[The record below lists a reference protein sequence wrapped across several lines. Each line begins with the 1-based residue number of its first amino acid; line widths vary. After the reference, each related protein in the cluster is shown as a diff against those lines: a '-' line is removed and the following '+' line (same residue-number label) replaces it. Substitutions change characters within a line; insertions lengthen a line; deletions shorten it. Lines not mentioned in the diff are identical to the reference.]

1 MLRLN
6 DFFHLE
12 QIDPLVAQLVGDGPG
27 LIVVAGLDPRPAM
40 GQALGS
46 EFMPSGRSTMF
57 RILMREFLEAHPS
70 ARSTVVAR
78 DKDAVRIP
86 RGMRSRVGFSLVQ
99 PPYTYA
105 QQIASALY
113 GSPDL
118 LVIDHLSGET
128 VPLALEAAQKGI
140 RVLSQLDTFFKGAD
154 VARHLFDLGATDDT
168 LAGLTWVVAVQRLA
182 LLCTVCK
189 QPVVPNAAQLTMLH
203 RHYSG
208 LDSLIPSES
217 DGASPTMFFQAGS
230 CAQCNST
237 GRRGDVMVFDVFQ
250 AGDGGSIQRSS
261 LLPMDEYVLRLA
273 VLGHLALEDALGFD
287 ADQQRRTY
295 NLLLASEQALAQSN
309 ATLERKLV
317 ELEAAN
323 RVLQQRTEAL
333 VSLQDIGQTLI
344 ASTGP
349 ADLAHRICQRAR
361 ELCGADRAILYNFR
375 EEGRAEILA
384 ASGWESVPMG
394 QSLDM
399 DLLLYAATSTGPV
412 PFNDPPPGV
421 APPGPNTPPLRAG
434 LSVPLFVQDERV
446 GVIIFHSTGKTR
458 FMPGEVA
465 LLETYANQAAVAMQ
479 RTRLIEQLRLKI
491 AQLEAAQAEL
501 AQKERM
507 EHELEL
513 ARQVQR
519 SVLPHTFPQ
528 VPGFEFMARYEPARQ
543 VGGDFYDVIALD
555 SDYFGIAIA
564 DVSGKGMP
572 AALYMALARSLLLAE
587 ARRDLSPRAVLANV
601 NDLLLEVGD
610 PQLFVTMFYG
620 IVETSARRLTYARAG
635 HDRPLLLRG
644 QRLRELGGT
653 GVLLGLLD
661 TPLLQLS
668 EEQMALSPGDRLVLY
683 TDGLKDVID
692 PAGRLFDYDRLKTLL
707 RQYGGLPPAEL
718 CSSVFEDLAVFRG
731 AADQFD
737 DMAMLVVS
745 VED

>member
-1 MLRLN
+1 MLRLK

-12 QIDPLVAQLVGDGPG
+12 QIDALVAQLVGDGPG
-27 LIVVAGLDPRPAM
+27 LIVIAGLDPRPVM
-40 GQALGS
+40 GEPAGS

-70 ARSTVVAR
+70 ARSLVVGR
-78 DKDAVRIP
+78 DKETVRIP
-86 RGMRSRVGFSLVQ
+86 RGMRSRVEFALVQ
-99 PPYTYA
+99 PPYTYT
-105 QQIASALY
+105 QQIAYAAS
-113 GSPDL
+113 SRPDL
-118 LVIDHLSGET
+118 LVIDHLSGEN
-128 VPLALEAAQKGI
+128 VPLALEAVQKGV

-154 VARHLFDLGATDDT
+154 VARHLFDLGATEET
-168 LAGLTWVVAVQRLA
+168 LPGLAWVLAVQRLA
-182 LLCTVCK
+182 LLCSTCK
-189 QPVVPNAAQLTMLH
+189 QPVIPSAVQWAMLH
-203 RHYSG
+203 RHYAG
-208 LDSLIPSES
+208 LDLIPAEPDSES
-217 DGASPTMFFQAGS
+217 PATFFQAGG
-230 CAQCNST
+230 CAQCNFT
-237 GRRGDVMVFDVFQ
+237 GRRGDVMVFDVFRAN
-250 AGDGGSIQRSS
+250 AGSFQHPS
-261 LLPMDEYVLRLA
+261 LLPMDEYILRLA
-273 VLGHLALEDALGFD
+273 TLGHLALEDALEFD
-287 ADQQRRTY
+287 AEQQRRTY
-295 NLLLASEQALAQSN
+295 NLLLASEQILAQTN

-344 ASTGP
+344 TSTDL

-361 ELCGADRAILYNFR
+361 ELCEADRAILYDFR

-384 ASGWESVPMG
+384 ASGWESALVRQALPVD
-394 QSLDM
+394 S
-399 DLLLYAATSTGPV
+399 LLYAATSTRSV
-412 PFNDPPPGV
+412 PFNDLPPGV
-421 APPGPNTPPLRAG
+421 PPPAPDAPPLRAG
-434 LSVPLFVQDERV
+434 LSLPLFVQDERV
-446 GVIIFHSTGKTR
+446 GVIIFHSTAKTR

-465 LLETYANQAAVAMQ
+465 LLETFANQAALAIQ

-491 AQLEAAQAEL
+491 TQLEAAQAEL

-519 SVLPHTFPQ
+519 SVLPRTFPQ
-528 VPGFEFMARYEPARQ
+528 VPGFRFVARYEPARQ

-620 IVETSARRLTYARAG
+620 IMETSARRLTYARAG
-635 HDRPLLLRG
+635 HDHPLLLRG
-644 QRLRELGGT
+644 RRLRELGGK

-661 TPLLQLS
+661 TPELHLS
-668 EEQMALSPGDRLVLY
+668 EEQIALSPGDRLILY

-692 PAGRLFDYDRLKTLL
+692 PEGKLFDFDRLKMLF
-707 RQYGGLPPAEL
+707 RRYGGLPPAEL
-718 CSSVFEDLAVFRG
+718 CASVFEDLAVFRG
-731 AADQFD
+731 TADQFD
-737 DMAMLVVS
+737 DMALLVVS
-745 VED
+745 VES

>member
-1 MLRLN
+1 MLRLK

-12 QIDPLVAQLVGDGPG
+12 QIDALVEQLVGDGPG
-27 LIVVAGLDPRPAM
+27 LIVVAGLDPRPVM
-40 GQALGS
+40 GQAAGS

-57 RILMREFLEAHPS
+57 RILMREFLEANAS
-70 ARSTVVAR
+70 ARSIVVGR
-78 DKDAVRIP
+78 DKETVRIP
-86 RGMRSRVGFSLVQ
+86 RRMRARVGFALVQ

-105 QQIASALY
+105 QQIAQVVS
-113 GSPDL
+113 SRPDL
-118 LVIDHLSGET
+118 LVIDHLSGEN
-128 VPLALEAAQKGI
+128 VPLALEAAQRGV

-154 VARHLFDLGATDDT
+154 VARHLSDLGATEET
-168 LAGLTWVVAVQRLA
+168 LPGLTWVLAVQRVA
-182 LLCTVCK
+182 LLCSTCK
-189 QPVVPNAAQLTMLH
+189 QPVSPSAVQLAMLH
-203 RHYSG
+203 RHYAG
-208 LDSLIPSES
+208 LDSLIPAEPDGES
-217 DGASPTMFFQAGS
+217 PLTFFQAGGCS
-230 CAQCNST
+230 QCNHT
-237 GRRGDVMVFDVFQ
+237 GRRGDVMVFDVFRADAPDSLQ
-250 AGDGGSIQRSS
+250 HLS
-261 LLPMDEYVLRLA
+261 LLPMDEYILRLA
-273 VLGHLALEDALGFD
+273 VLGHLAIEDALEFS
-287 ADQQRRTY
+287 ADQAHRTY
-295 NLLLASEQALAQSN
+295 NLLLASEQALAETN

-344 ASTGP
+344 TSTDL

-361 ELCGADRAILYNFR
+361 ELCGADRAILYDFR
-375 EEGRAEILA
+375 GGGRAEILA
-384 ASGWESVPMG
+384 ASGWESVPVG
-394 QSLDM
+394 QPLAVDS
-399 DLLLYAATSTGPV
+399 LLYAATSTRAV
-412 PFNDPPPGV
+412 PFNEPPPGV
-421 APPGPNTPPLRAG
+421 SPPGPDAPSFRAG

-446 GVIIFHSTGKTR
+446 GVIIFHSTAKTR

-465 LLETYANQAAVAMQ
+465 LLETFANQAALAIQ

-491 AQLEAAQAEL
+491 TQLEAAQAEL

-519 SVLPHTFPQ
+519 SVLPRTFPQ
-528 VPGFEFMARYEPARQ
+528 VPGFRFVARYEPARQ

-620 IVETSARRLTYARAG
+620 IVETTARRLTYARAG
-635 HDRPLLLRG
+635 HDYPLLLRG
-644 QRLRELGGT
+644 RRLRELGGK

-661 TPLLQLS
+661 TPQLQLS
-668 EEQMALSPGDRLVLY
+668 EEQLLLNSGDRLVLY
-683 TDGLKDVID
+683 TDGLKDVVD
-692 PAGRLFDYDRLKTLL
+692 PDGKLFDFDRLKTLFRL
-707 RQYGGLPPAEL
+707 YAGLPPAEL

-731 AADQFD
+731 TADQFD
-737 DMAMLVVS
+737 DMALLVVS
-745 VED
+745 VEE